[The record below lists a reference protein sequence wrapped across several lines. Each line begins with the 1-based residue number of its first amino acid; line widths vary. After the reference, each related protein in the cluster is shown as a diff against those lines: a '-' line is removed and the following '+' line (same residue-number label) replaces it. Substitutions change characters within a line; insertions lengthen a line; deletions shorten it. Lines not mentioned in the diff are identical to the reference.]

1 MIAATFF
8 ALLCLASV
16 LLAWIDLR
24 YGIIPDWLNLSI
36 AVIGLARAIVLDGWE
51 AALGVGC
58 EGIAVGAIAWL
69 LRRLYFM
76 FRKYQ
81 GLGLGDVK
89 LLAASGD
96 LDRPRRRSGAAPGRI
111 VGRVGGGRSSCT
123 SQGRTMTRQT
133 SLPFGPFLALG
144 LLVTLVLQQ
153 SRLDRLAPATTL
165 RREQPRPASPHSQP
179 LHAPARA

>member
-1 MIAATFF
+1 MIAATFLT
-8 ALLCLASV
+8 LLCLASV

-69 LRRLYFM
+69 LRRLYFR
-76 FRKYQ
+76 FRKFQ

-89 LLAASGD
+89 LLAASGIWIG
-96 LDRPRRRSGAAPGRI
+96 LAGVPVQLLIGSLAALAAAALLHLAG
-111 VGRVGGGRSSCT
+111 
-123 SQGRTMTRQT
+123 QTMTRQT

-153 SRLDRLAPATTL
+153 TGRIF
-165 RREQPRPASPHSQP
+165 
-179 LHAPARA
+179 

>member
-1 MIAATFF
+1 MIAATFL

-36 AVIGLARAIVLDGWE
+36 AVIGLARAILFDGWE

-81 GLGLGDVK
+81 GLGLGDIK
-89 LLAASGD
+89 LLAASGVWIG
-96 LDRPRRRSGAAPGRI
+96 LAGVPMQLLVGSLAALAAA
-111 VGRVGGGRSSCT
+111 GGLHLA
-123 SQGRTMTRQT
+123 GRTMTRQT
-133 SLPFGPFLALG
+133 SLPFGPFLTLG
-144 LLVTLVLQQ
+144 LLVTLILQQ
-153 SRLDRLAPATTL
+153 TGLIG
-165 RREQPRPASPHSQP
+165 
-179 LHAPARA
+179 

>member
-1 MIAATFF
+1 MIAVTFL

-16 LLAWIDLR
+16 LLAWIDLG
-24 YGIIPDWLNLSI
+24 YGIIPDWLNLLI
-36 AVIGLARAIVLDGWE
+36 AAAGLARAVLLDGSDAAFGLGLE
-51 AALGVGC
+51 A
-58 EGIAVGAIAWL
+58 IAVGAVAWL

-89 LLAASGD
+89 LLAASAVWIG
-96 LDRPRRRSGAAPGRI
+96 LAGIPVQLLVGSVSALAAAG
-111 VGRVGGGRSSCT
+111 VLHLA
-123 SQGRTMTRQT
+123 GRTMTPQT

-153 SRLDRLAPATTL
+153 GGFVL
-165 RREQPRPASPHSQP
+165 
-179 LHAPARA
+179 

>member
-1 MIAATFF
+1 MIAATFL

-16 LLAWIDLR
+16 SLAWIDLR
-24 YGIIPDWLNLSI
+24 HGIIPDWLNLLI
-36 AVIGLARAIVLDGWE
+36 AVIGLARALLFEGWE
-51 AALGVGC
+51 AALGAGS

-89 LLAASGD
+89 LLAASGIWIG
-96 LDRPRRRSGAAPGRI
+96 LAGVPVQLL
-111 VGRVGGGRSSCT
+111 VGSCT
-123 SQGRTMTRQT
+123 ALAAAGGLHLAGRTMTPQT

-144 LLVTLVLQQ
+144 LLVTLVF
-153 SRLDRLAPATTL
+153 
-165 RREQPRPASPHSQP
+165 EQTG
-179 LHAPARA
+179 LIG